1 MAFLE
6 KLRIA
11 KVIIKNL
18 MEQFSSVCTINKVR
32 FLFGAGAEISYGMP
46 IGGKNEIDPRYA

>member
-46 IGGKNEIDPRYA
+46 IGGKLANFLKR